1 MPSMMQPQ
9 NARFSI
15 PCAPVVNDGW
25 EIQENTGIEMRNS
38 MNIIY
43 GWLIILVV
51 KDG

>member
-1 MPSMMQPQ
+1 MPSMMHLQ

-25 EIQENTGIEMRNS
+25 EIPEDTGIEMRNS

-43 GWLIILVV
+43 RWLIIPVV